1 MQITFLPMAA
11 MIFVTLLQIPLCLI
25 FVEVFEMDITGL
37 SLANDVNKLIGLM
50 ILMVYGNCSESIK
63 PAL

>member
-1 MQITFLPMAA
+1 MAV
-11 MIFVTLLQIPLCLI
+11 MIFVTLLHVPLCLI

-37 SLANDVNKLIGLM
+37 SFAMLVNKLMGFM
-50 ILMVYGNCSESIK
+50 ILMVYGNCSERIK